1 MEIRREGRCLPARL
15 KAGNY
20 LRESPGFMG
29 VSRRLRDAKQL
40 FEMAHLRGMM
50 MVMRIAMRFPV
61 LFASIGLSISALI
74 GASGAQTAGSA
85 PQPFDVVIING
96 HIIDGTG
103 SPWYSGQ
110 VGIRAGRIASIGN
123 LEAAPR
129 KQTIDAKGMVVAP
142 GFIDMLGQSEM
153 TMLVDPR
160 LPSKIFQGI
169 TTEVTGEGNSAGPMN
184 AAMLAADR
192 ASYEHLKIAPDWT
205 TLGGYFAR
213 IERQGMGI
221 NLASYVGATTVR
233 RMVLG
238 DADVQPTPAQL
249 QAMQALVDQ
258 AMREGAVGLSTA
270 LQYAPA
276 PYAKTGELI
285 ALASVAGNYGGIYAS
300 HMRSEGDAV
309 LDSIDESV
317 RIGKEGHLP
326 VEIWHLKAAGKANW
340 GRMPQIVARIDA
352 ARAAG
357 VDISANTYAYTAWF
371 NTFSAF
377 IPPWAHDGGDA
388 KLIERLKDPA
398 TRARIRKDMLDPK
411 GDWDN
416 EWQEI
421 PGPEAIQIAVVQN
434 PELLPL
440 QGKRLSEVAA
450 MWKEDPIDA
459 LCDILIK
466 DKAYTNVAVFGMDEP
481 DVALAL
487 KQPWVSI
494 DNDSQGTSPD
504 GLLGQEHPHPRAYG
518 TFPRILRK
526 YVREEHVLTLEDAIR
541 KFTALPAQ
549 RMRFTDRGVLKAGM
563 WADVVIFD
571 PATIRDL
578 ATFEKP
584 NQLSVGMEY
593 VLVNGIPV
601 IEDGKMTGAL
611 PGKVVR
617 GPGYSGDHH

>member
-1 MEIRREGRCLPARL
+1 MRHLACLL
-15 KAGNY
+15 
-20 LRESPGFMG
+20 LM
-29 VSRRLRDAKQL
+29 L
-40 FEMAHLRGMM
+40 
-50 MVMRIAMRFPV
+50 
-61 LFASIGLSISALI
+61 
-74 GASGAQTAGSA
+74 AGSGTIEIQSFA
-85 PQPFDVVIING
+85 QDVASKPFDVVIVNG

-110 VGIRAGRIASIGN
+110 VGIRAGRIAAIGN

-129 KQTIDAKGMVVAP
+129 KQTIDAQGKVVAP

-160 LPSKIFQGI
+160 LPSKIYQGI
-169 TTEVTGEGNSAGPMN
+169 TTEITGEGNSAGPRN

-192 ASYEHLKIAPDWT
+192 AGFEHLKIAPDWT
-205 TLGGYFAR
+205 TLGGYFIR
-213 IERQGMGI
+213 IENRGMGI
-221 NLASYVGATTVR
+221 NLASYVGATSVR

-238 DADVQPTPAQL
+238 DADVQPTADQL
-249 QAMQALVDQ
+249 KAMQALVDQ
-258 AMREGAVGLSTA
+258 AMQDGAAGVSTA

-276 PYAKTGELI
+276 PYAKTDELI
-285 ALASVAGNYGGIYAS
+285 ALASEAGKYGGIYAT
-300 HMRSEGDAV
+300 HMRSEGDLV
-309 LDSIDESV
+309 LDSIDEAI

-377 IPPWAHDGGDA
+377 IPPWAHDGGDE
-388 KLIERLKDPA
+388 KLMERLKDPA
-398 TRARIRKDMLDPK
+398 TRTRIRQDMLNPK

-434 PELLPL
+434 PELVPL
-440 QGKRLSEVAA
+440 EGKRLSEVAA
-450 MWKEDPIDA
+450 MWKEDAIDA

-466 DKAYTNVAVFGMDEP
+466 DKAFTEVAVFGMDEQ
-481 DVALAL
+481 DVVLAL

-494 DNDSQGTSPD
+494 DNDSQGASPD
-504 GLLGQEHPHPRAYG
+504 GLLGKEHPHPRAYG

-526 YVREEHVLTLEDAIR
+526 YVRDEHALTLEDAIR
-541 KFTALPAQ
+541 KFSALPAQ
-549 RMRFTDRGVLKAGM
+549 RMRFTDRGVLKQGM

-578 ATFEKP
+578 ATFEEP
-584 NQLSVGMEY
+584 NQPSQGMDY
-593 VLVNGIPV
+593 VLVNGVPV
-601 IEDGKMTGAL
+601 IAGGKMTGAL
-611 PGKVVR
+611 PGKVIR
-617 GPGYSGDHH
+617 GPGYATR